1 MKKLFLALIFFVSTH
16 VASENN
22 LCMVDFQE
30 KLSDDSLKKV
40 LEMRPKATK
49 HCLVCSTQSCKL
61 KIWSAENISNEKI
74 CKRLFCKPIKTNRS
88 VYASREIKN
97 NEYRVGLTSVSFTYG
112 INTKGRIH
120 NVKLIN
126 LEGEMKRKMAYM
138 YLKDNLKTLRYEP
151 LIVDD
156 EIYALNGLS
165 GMTSWNIIQR

>member
-1 MKKLFLALIFFVSTH
+1 
-16 VASENN
+16 
-22 LCMVDFQE
+22 MVDFQE

-88 VYASREIKN
+88 VYASSENLSLGK
-97 NEYRVGLTSVSFTYG
+97 TSVSFTYG

-126 LEGEMKRKMAYM
+126 LEGEMKRKKAYM

>member
-49 HCLVCSTQSCKL
+49 HCLVCGTQSCKL

-88 VYASREIKN
+88 VYASSENLSLGK
-97 NEYRVGLTSVSFTYG
+97 TSVSFTYG